1 MTEPLFSVRGLT
13 KHYPSGSRGV
23 VVHAVDGVSFDLVEN
38 ETTALVGES
47 GSGKSTIGRLLLRL
61 EDPTSG
67 GIRYKG
73 EDLLQLRGRRLQALC
88 REMQIVFQD
97 PYSSLDPRMT
107 VGRIVAE
114 GIQGSRGVNA
124 LVESFR
130 ILEKVQLP
138 ETVLYKY
145 PHEFSGGQRQRIAIA
160 RALAPRPRF
169 IIADEPVSAL
179 DVAVQSQILNLFVDL
194 QRELGLTYL
203 FISHDLAVVRYIAT
217 RIIVLY
223 LGKVMESAP
232 TAELFD
238 APLHPYT
245 RLLLGSIPEPE
256 YREARQRR
264 VPLQGDI
271 PSPTHPPRGCR
282 FVTRCPVK
290 QEVCS
295 EVEPRVRETGNG
307 HSVACHFA

>member
-1 MTEPLFSVRGLT
+1 MTEPLYSVHGLT
-13 KHYPSGSRGV
+13 KYYPAGSRGT
-23 VVHAVDGVSFDLVEN
+23 VVHAVDGVSFQLAEN

-61 EDPTSG
+61 EEPTSG
-67 GIRYKG
+67 AILYKG
-73 EDLLQLRGRRLQALC
+73 EDLLQLRGRRLRALC

-107 VGRIVAE
+107 VGRIIAE
-114 GIQGSRGVNA
+114 GIQAGGSEDA
-124 LVESFR
+124 LVESCR
-130 ILEKVQLP
+130 ILEKVQLA

-160 RALAPRPRF
+160 RALAPRPTF

-223 LGKVMESAP
+223 LGKIMESAP
-232 TAELFD
+232 TLELFD

-256 YREARQRR
+256 YRESRQRR
-264 VPLQGDI
+264 APRRGEV

-282 FVTRCPVK
+282 FVTRCPIR
-290 QEVCS
+290 EAVCS
-295 EVEPRVRETGNG
+295 EVEPLMTEKGNA
-307 HSVACHFA
+307 HHVACHLA